1 MLGRRNGNGH
11 HDRALSSLI
20 DLYLLRCQVE
30 GKSPNTLK
38 AYAWTLR
45 RFVEVA
51 RQEGFAGPVR
61 QITPAHL
68 YSYLGRFS
76 NLSAESRH
84 RYHRE
89 VSFFFSWLES
99 MGYVERS
106 AFAQIKK
113 VKLPQRIIQPFSQDD
128 VRKLLDLCD
137 GSPVGRRDRALLLVM
152 LDTGVRVSELVQLH
166 LADVDLEM
174 GRIRVLHGKG
184 NKQRVVAFGEGC
196 KDGLLSYL
204 EARGYEPGPLFA
216 AVTGHRRLQL
226 GVGLQPNGVK
236 QMLRRLG
243 RSAGL
248 PKVHAHRFRHT
259 FATWAIEQHARELD
273 VQYLLG
279 HSTPDMVRRYSA
291 TYNSEQ
297 AARAHA
303 TFSPADRLS
312 AVPASAE
319 LRGH

>member
-1 MLGRRNGNGH
+1 MLGRRSGNGH
-11 HDRALSSLI
+11 HERDLASLI
-20 DLYLLRCQVE
+20 DLYLLRCEVE
-30 GKSPNTLK
+30 GKSPNTVK
-38 AYAWTLR
+38 AYSWTLH
-45 RFVEVA
+45 RFLDVA
-51 RQEGFAGPVR
+51 RDEGFAGPVD

-76 NLSAESRH
+76 CLSAESRH

-89 VSFFFSWLES
+89 VAFFFSWLES

-128 VRKLLDLCD
+128 VHKLLNLCECSPIGKRDL
-137 GSPVGRRDRALLLVM
+137 AMILVM
-152 LDTGVRVSELVQLH
+152 LDTGVRVSELVSLK
-166 LADVDLEM
+166 LDDVNLDL

-184 NKQRVVAFGEGC
+184 NKQRIVAFGQEC
-196 KDGLLSYL
+196 RTGLLSYL
-204 EARGYEPGPLFA
+204 EVRGDDCGPLFVA
-216 AVTGHRRLQL
+216 ANQHRQL
-226 GVGLQPNGVK
+226 RVGVGLKTNGVK

-248 PKVHAHRFRHT
+248 SKVHAHRFRHT

-303 TFSPADRLS
+303 FFSPANQLGALTPS
-312 AVPASAE
+312 
-319 LRGH
+319 

>member
-1 MLGRRNGNGH
+1 VTKRDDGGNSNGE
-11 HDRALSSLI
+11 DLKTLV

-45 RFVEVA
+45 RFLDVA
-51 RQEGFAGPVR
+51 RQEGFAGPVC
-61 QITPAHL
+61 QITPVHL

-76 NLSAESRH
+76 HLSAESRH

-113 VKLPQRIIQPFSQDD
+113 VKLPQRIVQPFSQED
-128 VRKLLDLCD
+128 VRKLLGLCD
-137 GSPVGRRDRALLLVM
+137 ASPVGRRDRAMLLAM
-152 LDTGVRVSELVQLH
+152 LDTGVRVSELVQL
-166 LADVDLEM
+166 DLPDLDLDT

-196 KDGLLSYL
+196 KAGLQSYL
-204 EARGYEPGPLFA
+204 EARGYEPGPLFV
-216 AVTGHRRLQL
+216 AVTGHRRLKP
-226 GVGLQPNGVK
+226 GTGLQPNGVK

-303 TFSPADRLS
+303 AFSPADWLG
-312 AVPASAE
+312 APASSLSRASW
-319 LRGH
+319 

>member
-1 MLGRRNGNGH
+1 MTRRNEGGNGNG
-11 HDRALSSLI
+11 DDLKTLI

-45 RFVEVA
+45 RFLEVA

-61 QITPAHL
+61 LITPVHL

-76 NLSAESRH
+76 HLSLETRH

-89 VSFFFSWLES
+89 VSFFFSWLEW

-113 VKLPQRIIQPFSQDD
+113 VKLPQRIIQPFSQED
-128 VRKLLDLCD
+128 VCRLLELCD
-137 GSPVGRRDRALLLVM
+137 GSPVGRRDRATILVM

-166 LADVDLEM
+166 LADVDLET

-184 NKQRVVAFGEGC
+184 NKQRVVAFGEAC

-204 EARGYEPGPLFA
+204 EARGYEPGPLFV
-216 AVTGHRRLQL
+216 AVTGHRRLKL
-226 GVGLQPNGVK
+226 GTGLQPNGVK

-243 RSAGL
+243 RQTGI

-259 FATWAIEQHARELD
+259 FATWAIEQDARELD

-303 TFSPADRLS
+303 AFSPANRLS
-312 AVPASAE
+312 AASSAVE
-319 LRGH
+319 HGGH

>member
-1 MLGRRNGNGH
+1 VDSFSGAGH
-11 HDRALSSLI
+11 
-20 DLYLLRCQVE
+20 
-30 GKSPNTLK
+30 
-38 AYAWTLR
+38 
-45 RFVEVA
+45 
-51 RQEGFAGPVR
+51 
-61 QITPAHL
+61 
-68 YSYLGRFS
+68 RFS
-76 NLSAESRH
+76 HLSAESRH

-89 VSFFFSWLES
+89 VAFFFSWLES

-128 VRKLLDLCD
+128 VRTLLALCD
-137 GSPVGRRDRALLLVM
+137 DSPVGRRDRSMLLVM
-152 LDTGVRVSELVQLH
+152 LDTGVRVSELVQLL
-166 LADVDLEM
+166 LADVDLDA

-184 NKQRVVAFGEGC
+184 NRQRLVAFGDGC
-196 KDGLLSYL
+196 REDLLSYL
-204 EARGYEPGPLFA
+204 EARGYEPGPLFL

-226 GVGLQPNGVK
+226 GVGLRPNGVK

-243 RSAGL
+243 RSSGL
-248 PKVHAHRFRHT
+248 PRVHCHRFRHT

-279 HSTPDMVRRYSA
+279 HASPDMVRRYSA

-303 TFSPADRLS
+303 TFSPVNWLS
-312 AVPASAE
+312 AASSAVE
-319 LRGH
+319 HGGH